1 MKRIILLL
9 LPVAALA
16 VGAPP
21 EPTDHPPRET
31 ALGKMWQSAVS
42 AESGSDTAAALTKLS
57 VFAKSGGDP
66 YMADLHAGWVNYSA
80 KKYDDASRCYLAA
93 ANLQPAALSPRLGLL
108 SIAQAKGVASAIIVA
123 AESVLQVEPT
133 NYRALMAAA
142 WSAFQSKDYKRA
154 CAAYQRVL
162 AIYPEDTDALSGASW
177 CEYYTGQKREAFEGF
192 RRLIVLN
199 PDYQYAR
206 QGVVLTSR

>member
-21 EPTDHPPRET
+21 EPPDHPPRET
-31 ALGKMWQSAVS
+31 ALGKLWQAAVS
-42 AESGSDTAAALTKLS
+42 SESGSDTGAALAKLNT
-57 VFAKSGGDP
+57 FAKSGGDP
-66 YMADLHAGWVNYSA
+66 YMADLHAGWVNYNA
-80 KKYDDASRCYLAA
+80 KKYDEASRCYLAA
-93 ANLQPAALSPRLGLL
+93 SNLQPAALSPRLGLL
-108 SIAQAKGVASAIIVA
+108 SIAQAKGGGAPAIAA
-123 AESVLQVEPT
+123 AESVLQIEPT

-142 WSAFQSKDYKRA
+142 WGAFQSKDYRRA
-154 CAAYQRVL
+154 GAAYQRVL
-162 AIYPEDTDALSGASW
+162 VIYPEDTDALSGVSW
-177 CEYYTGQKREAFEGF
+177 CDYYTGRKREAYEGF

-206 QGVVLTSR
+206 QGVALTAR